1 MNSFHRYIFKKFII
15 SVLTILAI
23 TVLVFL
29 ILHLIPGDPVRNMLG
44 ETADPA
50 IIEMKRE
57 ELNLN
62 KPLWQQYLLWMRDVL
77 HGDFGTSLSQATG
90 EISEAIKIRL
100 PITLGVGIPAIVIG
114 TVLGL
119 VIGIVCANTR
129 GSAIDQFLTVLMT
142 LFEGI
147 PVFWVSC
154 IVIWLFGQKLGW
166 LPSFGYV
173 SIFDSIPEYVKHA
186 ILPVGVMS
194 MMPMAEISRQTRTN
208 MLEVINQD
216 YIRTARANG
225 LPKRKVLYR
234 HALKNVLIPIVSLL
248 IIQIRWVVGGA
259 LITEQIFSINGMGRL
274 IMIAINNN
282 DYQVIQAAT
291 LVLSV
296 IVVGAN
302 FLLDI
307 IYGWLDPRI
316 RMSQRAAQ

>member
-1 MNSFHRYIFKKFII
+1 MNSFSTYLFKKFII
-15 SVLTILAI
+15 SILTILAI

-44 ETADPA
+44 ETADPE
-50 IIEMKRE
+50 IVEMKRE

-62 KPLWQQYLLWMRDVL
+62 KPLVVQYFLWMKDVL
-77 HGDFGTSLSQATG
+77 RGDFGVSLSQATG
-90 EISEAIKIRL
+90 DIAEAIKVRL
-100 PITLGVGIPAIVIG
+100 PVTLGVGIPAIAVATI
-114 TVLGL
+114 LGL
-119 VIGIVCANTR
+119 IIGIVCANTR
-129 GSAIDQFLTVLMT
+129 GSFIDQFLTVLMT
-142 LFEGI
+142 IFEGV

-154 IVIWLFGQKLGW
+154 IVIWLFGQTLGW
-166 LPSFGYV
+166 LPSYGYV
-173 SIFDSIPEYVKHA
+173 SIFESVPEYITHA
-186 ILPVGVMS
+186 ILPVSVMS

-302 FLLDI
+302 FLLDLV
-307 IYGWLDPRI
+307 YGWLDPRI
-316 RMSQRAAQ
+316 RMSQKRAQ

>member
-1 MNSFHRYIFKKFII
+1 MNSFSTYLFKKFII

-23 TVLVFL
+23 TALVFL

-44 ETADPA
+44 ETADPE
-50 IIEMKRE
+50 IVEMKRE

-62 KPLWQQYLLWMRDVL
+62 KPLVVQYFLWMKDVL
-77 HGDFGTSLSQATG
+77 RGDFGVSLSQATG
-90 EISEAIKIRL
+90 DIAEAIKVRL
-100 PITLGVGIPAIVIG
+100 PVTLGVGIPAIAVATI
-114 TVLGL
+114 LGL
-119 VIGIVCANTR
+119 IIGIVCANTR
-129 GSAIDQFLTVLMT
+129 GSFIDQFLTVLMT
-142 LFEGI
+142 IFEGV

-154 IVIWLFGQKLGW
+154 IVIWLFGQTLGW
-166 LPSFGYV
+166 LPSYGYV
-173 SIFDSIPEYVKHA
+173 SIFESVPEYITHA
-186 ILPVGVMS
+186 ILPVSVMS

-302 FLLDI
+302 FLLDLV
-307 IYGWLDPRI
+307 YGWLDPRI
-316 RMSQRAAQ
+316 RMSQKRAQ

>member
-1 MNSFHRYIFKKFII
+1 MNSFQVYLIKKFII
-15 SVLTILAI
+15 SVLTIFAI

-44 ETADPA
+44 ETADPE
-50 IIEMKRE
+50 IVEMKRE
-57 ELNLN
+57 ELHLN
-62 KPLWQQYLLWMRDVL
+62 DPLWRQYLIWIGDVL

-90 EISEAIKIRL
+90 EISEAIKVRL
-100 PITLGVGIPAIVIG
+100 PITLGVGIPAIIIG
-114 TVLGL
+114 TILGL
-119 VIGIVCANTR
+119 IIGIVCANTR

-142 LFEGI
+142 LFEGL

-166 LPSFGYV
+166 LPTFGYV
-173 SIFDSIPEYVKHA
+173 SIFESLPEYISHA

-225 LPKRKVLYR
+225 LPKRRVLYR

-302 FLLDI
+302 FLLDLV
-307 IYGWLDPRI
+307 YGWLDPRI
-316 RMSQRAAQ
+316 RMSQKGLQ

>member
-1 MNSFHRYIFKKFII
+1 M
-15 SVLTILAI
+15 
-23 TVLVFL
+23 VFL

-44 ETADPA
+44 ETADPE
-50 IIEMKRE
+50 IVEMKRE

-62 KPLWQQYLLWMRDVL
+62 KPLVVQYFLWMKDVL
-77 HGDFGTSLSQATG
+77 RGDFGVSLSQATG
-90 EISEAIKIRL
+90 DIAEAIKVRL
-100 PITLGVGIPAIVIG
+100 PVTLGVGIPAIAVATI
-114 TVLGL
+114 LGL
-119 VIGIVCANTR
+119 IIGIVCANTR
-129 GSAIDQFLTVLMT
+129 GSFIDQFLTVLMT
-142 LFEGI
+142 IFEGV

-154 IVIWLFGQKLGW
+154 IVIWLFGQTLGW
-166 LPSFGYV
+166 LPSYGYV
-173 SIFDSIPEYVKHA
+173 SIFESVPEYITHA
-186 ILPVGVMS
+186 ILPVSVMS

-302 FLLDI
+302 FLLDLV
-307 IYGWLDPRI
+307 YGWLDPRI
-316 RMSQRAAQ
+316 RMSQKRAQ

>member
-1 MNSFHRYIFKKFII
+1 MNSFSTYLFKKFII

-44 ETADPA
+44 ETADPE
-50 IIEMKRE
+50 IVEMKRE

-62 KPLWQQYLLWMRDVL
+62 KPLVVQYFLWMKDVL
-77 HGDFGTSLSQATG
+77 RGDFGVSLSQATG
-90 EISEAIKIRL
+90 DIAEAIKVRL
-100 PITLGVGIPAIVIG
+100 PVTLGVGIPAIAVATI
-114 TVLGL
+114 LGL
-119 VIGIVCANTR
+119 IIGIVCANTR
-129 GSAIDQFLTVLMT
+129 GSFIDQFLTVLMT
-142 LFEGI
+142 IFEGV

-154 IVIWLFGQKLGW
+154 IVIWLFGQTLGW
-166 LPSFGYV
+166 LPSYGYV
-173 SIFDSIPEYVKHA
+173 SIFESVPEYITHA
-186 ILPVGVMS
+186 ILPVSVMS

-302 FLLDI
+302 FLLDLV
-307 IYGWLDPRI
+307 YGWLDPRI
-316 RMSQRAAQ
+316 RMSQKRAQ

>member
-1 MNSFHRYIFKKFII
+1 MNSFSTYLFKKFII

-44 ETADPA
+44 ETADPE
-50 IIEMKRE
+50 IVEMKRE

-62 KPLWQQYLLWMRDVL
+62 KPLVVQYFLWMKDVL
-77 HGDFGTSLSQATG
+77 RGDFGVSLSQATG
-90 EISEAIKIRL
+90 DIAEAIKVRL
-100 PITLGVGIPAIVIG
+100 PVTLGVGIPAIAVATI
-114 TVLGL
+114 LGL
-119 VIGIVCANTR
+119 IIGIVCANTR
-129 GSAIDQFLTVLMT
+129 GSFIDQFLTVLMT
-142 LFEGI
+142 IFEGV

-154 IVIWLFGQKLGW
+154 IVIWLFGQTLGW
-166 LPSFGYV
+166 LPSYGYV
-173 SIFDSIPEYVKHA
+173 SIFESVPEYITHA
-186 ILPVGVMS
+186 ILPVSVMS

-296 IVVGAN
+296 
-302 FLLDI
+302 
-307 IYGWLDPRI
+307 
-316 RMSQRAAQ
+316 

>member
-1 MNSFHRYIFKKFII
+1 MNSFSTYLFKKFII

-29 ILHLIPGDPVRNMLG
+29 ILHLIPGEPVRNMLG
-44 ETADPA
+44 ETADPE
-50 IIEMKRE
+50 IVEMKRE

-62 KPLWQQYLLWMRDVL
+62 KPLVVQYFLWMKDVL
-77 HGDFGTSLSQATG
+77 RGDFGVSLSQATG
-90 EISEAIKIRL
+90 DIAEAIKVRL
-100 PITLGVGIPAIVIG
+100 PVTLGVGIPAIAVATI
-114 TVLGL
+114 LGL
-119 VIGIVCANTR
+119 IIGIVCANTR
-129 GSAIDQFLTVLMT
+129 GSFIDQFLTVLMT
-142 LFEGI
+142 IFEGV

-154 IVIWLFGQKLGW
+154 IVIWLFGQTLGW
-166 LPSFGYV
+166 LPSYGYV
-173 SIFDSIPEYVKHA
+173 SIFESVPEYITHA
-186 ILPVGVMS
+186 ILPVSVMS

-302 FLLDI
+302 FLLDLV
-307 IYGWLDPRI
+307 YGWLDPRI
-316 RMSQRAAQ
+316 RMSQKRAQ

>member
-1 MNSFHRYIFKKFII
+1 MNSFQMYLIKKFII
-15 SVLTILAI
+15 SVLTIFAI

-44 ETADPA
+44 DTADPA
-50 IIEMKRE
+50 IVEMKRE
-57 ELNLN
+57 ELHLN
-62 KPLWQQYLLWMRDVL
+62 EPLWRQYLIWIGDVL
-77 HGDFGTSLSQATG
+77 RGDFGTSLSQATG
-90 EISEAIKIRL
+90 EISEAIKVRL
-100 PITLGVGIPAIVIG
+100 PITLGVGIPAIVLG
-114 TVLGL
+114 TILGL
-119 VIGIVCANTR
+119 IIGIVCANTR

-142 LFEGI
+142 LFEGL

-173 SIFDSIPEYVKHA
+173 SIFESVPEYISHA
-186 ILPVGVMS
+186 ILPVAVMS

-302 FLLDI
+302 FLLDLV
-307 IYGWLDPRI
+307 YGWLDPRI
-316 RMSQRAAQ
+316 RVSQKGAQ

>member
-1 MNSFHRYIFKKFII
+1 MNSFSTYLFKKFII

-44 ETADPA
+44 ETADPE
-50 IIEMKRE
+50 IVEMKRE

-62 KPLWQQYLLWMRDVL
+62 KPLVVQYFLWMKDVL
-77 HGDFGTSLSQATG
+77 RGDFGVSLSQATG
-90 EISEAIKIRL
+90 DIAEAIKVRL
-100 PITLGVGIPAIVIG
+100 PVTLGVGIPAIAVATI
-114 TVLGL
+114 LGL
-119 VIGIVCANTR
+119 IIGIVCANTR
-129 GSAIDQFLTVLMT
+129 GSFMDQFLTVLMT
-142 LFEGI
+142 IFEGV

-154 IVIWLFGQKLGW
+154 IVIWLFGQTLGW
-166 LPSFGYV
+166 LPSYGYV
-173 SIFDSIPEYVKHA
+173 SIFESVPEYITHA
-186 ILPVGVMS
+186 ILPVSVMS

-302 FLLDI
+302 FLLDLV
-307 IYGWLDPRI
+307 YGWLDPRI
-316 RMSQRAAQ
+316 RMSQKRAQ